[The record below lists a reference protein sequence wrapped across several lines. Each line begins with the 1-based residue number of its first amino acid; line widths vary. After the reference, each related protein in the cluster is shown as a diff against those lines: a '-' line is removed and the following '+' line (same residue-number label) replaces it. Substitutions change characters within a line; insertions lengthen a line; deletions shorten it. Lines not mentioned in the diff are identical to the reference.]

1 MPSGICPPTFC
12 KLRVSKRGI
21 NMKFLRF
28 INKDVNSENAPRR
41 GIVTLRIL
49 YLIQILIFSFD
60 IFAAG
65 WEVFDHFKYRLA
77 GCLFLMILFFHLT
90 YRISSEAAMIIYTFF
105 TFFWILLS
113 IPCFGW
119 SAGMQ
124 NYFIIILMLCFF
136 ATHGS
141 RAFKFTLSGLVLV
154 ARIMSI
160 FCYGMLKPVIPISDI
175 SNRMIQSGNITAV
188 FGAIIVISSI
198 YSLKGN
204 EAETKLMAYN
214 DKLVKEA
221 NTDQLTGLYNRRRA
235 MDLLN
240 DVKSSTYLG
249 AVSIVMGDIDF
260 FKKVNDNYGHDV
272 GDIVLKNVAET
283 MQRMCG
289 RKAFISRWGGEE
301 FLLVFV
307 GINGD
312 ETFHMIEDIRT
323 YVMDHP
329 VNAVGKEIAV
339 TMTFGIAEYDFGGD
353 PEKTIKE
360 ADEKLYMGKT
370 GGRNRVVY

>member
-1 MPSGICPPTFC
+1 
-12 KLRVSKRGI
+12 
-21 NMKFLRF
+21 MKFLRF

-49 YLIQILIFSFD
+49 YLVQIIIFTFD
-60 IFAAG
+60 IFVAG
-65 WEVFDHFKYRLA
+65 WQVFSHFKYRLA
-77 GCLFLMILFFHLT
+77 GSLFLMILFFHMT
-90 YRISSEAAMIIYTFF
+90 YRIRSEAAMVIYTFF
-105 TFFWILLS
+105 TFFWILWS

-141 RAFKFTLSGLVLV
+141 RAFKFTLSGLVLA

-160 FCYGMLKPVIPISDI
+160 FCYGLLAPVVPISDI
-175 SNRMIQSGNITAV
+175 SNRIIQSANITAV
-188 FGAIIVISSI
+188 FGAIIIISFI
-198 YSLKGN
+198 YSFKGN
-204 EAETKLMAYN
+204 EAESKLMAYN
-214 DKLVKEA
+214 DRLVKQA

-235 MDLLN
+235 LDLLN
-240 DVKSSTYLG
+240 DVKDKAYLG

-260 FKKVNDNYGHDV
+260 FKKVNDSYGHDV
-272 GDIVLKNVAET
+272 GDLVLKFVAET
-283 MQRMCG
+283 MQQMCG
-289 RKAFISRWGGEE
+289 REAFISRWGGEE

-307 GINGD
+307 GKNGD
-312 ETFHMIEDIRT
+312 ETFHMIDNIRS
-323 YVMDHP
+323 YVMNHP
-329 VNAVGKEIAV
+329 VSAVGKEIGV
-339 TMTFGIAEYDFGGD
+339 TMTFGLAEYDFAGD